1 MITPG
6 IQVQKALFHND
17 SKRPV
22 TLVISI
28 IYQIKSRYKNKFHY
42 ENSLCSH
49 YSILSHVIA
58 IGCKVLYV

>member
-17 SKRPV
+17 STRLV

-28 IYQIKSRYKNKFHY
+28 IYQIKSQVTRTRFIMKIVPVHSTVSYHM
-42 ENSLCSH
+42 L
-49 YSILSHVIA
+49 
-58 IGCKVLYV
+58 